1 MNKKFTKYAVIATLL
16 VFISFGFSLAV
27 INHLGKPV
35 STYSGNVKVTIA
47 NGQIAGS
54 GLYELPSTT
63 IKNGGVYHLFAD
75 MENEEYMVDTE
86 VDSFV
91 NGDDSVLAFEEGRN
105 YYMLSSDKASLN
117 EGDEVTI
124 RLRFKPSED
133 EPIKDGDY
141 FIEYNVKVIRDNIG
155 LNSHTAL
162 YSISSILVVV
172 ICFGL
177 FFITGRKKYKGF
189 DEMQLKYRGEAALCA
204 FFTCLVILFGFMIC
218 FFLDVIP
225 FDATTLCT
233 VIFWPSIGVFTIY
246 ADSHDAYNVFKENG
260 TTRKTIA
267 PLFLVVG
274 IITLCMLLSQLV
286 TGLMNSEKLMEAPRY
301 MANSLYFL
309 MVGIEMIVK
318 THSDKKEAELEAR
331 MEAEDEES

>member
-54 GLYELPSTT
+54 DLYELPSTS
-63 IKNGGVYHLFAD
+63 IKKGGVYHLYAD
-75 MENEEYMVDTE
+75 MENEEYMVDAV

-117 EGDEVTI
+117 EGDEVTM

-155 LNSHTAL
+155 LNFHTAL

-204 FFTCLVILFGFMIC
+204 FFTCLVILFGFMTC

-274 IITLCMLLSQLV
+274 IITLGMLLSRLV
-286 TGLMNSEKLMEAPRY
+286 TGLVNSENLMEAPRY